1 MRTVSGEART
11 RKAASHRAAL
21 RHTPTAT
28 LVLAIAVAAARAQE
42 GTPPPPDAA
51 TLLRQLASADAN
63 DIAWAA
69 HHARE
74 LGDKQFQKALR
85 TAFATW
91 RSAQTEHAARA
102 RLHLLDAMIALDVRQ
117 PGSELLPLID
127 DDELGTAAFVLL
139 VREPKVNEAD
149 LLTLFRRDW
158 PELDRDFRTQRDRRT
173 LAIGNLLAEQGTPGF
188 AACLAKGL
196 QLQLTTSVRSPQHE
210 PAQRVFA
217 IGGPGDPQPR
227 EPEPGW
233 PAPPAFVIDH
243 PLFQMV
249 APAIAM
255 PSSAAASV
263 SRRVHSAERLQS
275 FTFKLGKR
283 TLEGTA
289 PAPGDALHWLA
300 TAARLTDALPAREA
314 VVVDTGQPIT
324 AERLTAV
331 RADMQRFLS
340 ALRQR
345 LVERGALT
353 EAEAAAMDIQVELT
367 IEDQR
372 TDKRTPLPPVPAA
385 R

>member
-1 MRTVSGEART
+1 MRAVAGDSRT
-11 RKAASHRAAL
+11 LDHAPYHPAL
-21 RHTPTAT
+21 RRTTVAT
-28 LVLAIAVAAARAQE
+28 LAIAIALAAAPAQE
-42 GTPPPPDAA
+42 AAPPRPDAT
-51 TLLRQLASADAN
+51 TLRRQLASADASEV
-63 DIAWAA
+63 AWAA

-74 LGDKQFQKALR
+74 LGNKQFQKAVR

-91 RSAQTEHAARA
+91 RSAQTEHAPRA
-102 RLHLLDAMIALDVRQ
+102 RLHLLDAMIALDVRL

-158 PELDRDFRTQRDRRT
+158 PELDRDFRAQRDRRT
-173 LAIGNLLAEQGTPGF
+173 LALGNLLAEQGTPGF
-188 AACLAKGL
+188 AACLVQGL
-196 QLQLTTSVRSPQHE
+196 QVPLTTSVRSPQHE
-210 PAQRVFA
+210 PPQRVFA

-255 PSSAAASV
+255 PSTTAASV

-283 TLEGTA
+283 SLEGTG
-289 PAPGDALHWLA
+289 PTPGDALHWLA
-300 TAARLTDALPAREA
+300 TAARLTDSLPAREA
-314 VVVDTGQPIT
+314 VLVDTGQPIT

-331 RADMQRFLS
+331 RADMQRFLIT
-340 ALRQR
+340 LRQR
-345 LVERGALT
+345 LVERGAMT
-353 EAEAAAMDIQVELT
+353 EAEAAAMDIKVELT